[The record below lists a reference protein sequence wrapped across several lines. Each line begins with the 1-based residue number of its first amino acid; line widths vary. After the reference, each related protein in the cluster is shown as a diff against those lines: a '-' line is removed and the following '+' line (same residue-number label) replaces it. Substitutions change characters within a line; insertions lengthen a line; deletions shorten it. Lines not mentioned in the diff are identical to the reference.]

1 MPHRTNNATNSPE
14 TPPGVGISELLAA
27 VVEKAKADGQ
37 KYLHCGNFYH
47 LEAWPGC
54 CVSCHE
60 DSEEYGYE
68 LCSAELGGMEVECCC
83 KVSKWLDEVQAAND
97 KLSDGG
103 GL

>member
-1 MPHRTNNATNSPE
+1 MEHSQEESLILAYR
-14 TPPGVGISELLAA
+14 VLAA

-60 DSEEYGYE
+60 DNEEYGYD

-83 KVSKWLDEVQAAND
+83 KVSEWLGEVQAANAEVRH
-97 KLSDGG
+97 GG
-103 GL
+103 PDAPN